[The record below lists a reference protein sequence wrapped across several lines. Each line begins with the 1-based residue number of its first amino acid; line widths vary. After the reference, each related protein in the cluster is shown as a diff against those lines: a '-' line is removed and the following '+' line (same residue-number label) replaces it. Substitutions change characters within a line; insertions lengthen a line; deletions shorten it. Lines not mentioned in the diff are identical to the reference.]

1 MPPKTHFNAFVY
13 VLFVNKSFIKASA
26 SNLVIDENYFPSY
39 NIVTHLSHIQCT
51 EKSTLI
57 LKELGAGEI
66 A

>member
-26 SNLVIDENYFPSY
+26 SNLVIDEN
-39 NIVTHLSHIQCT
+39 IQCT